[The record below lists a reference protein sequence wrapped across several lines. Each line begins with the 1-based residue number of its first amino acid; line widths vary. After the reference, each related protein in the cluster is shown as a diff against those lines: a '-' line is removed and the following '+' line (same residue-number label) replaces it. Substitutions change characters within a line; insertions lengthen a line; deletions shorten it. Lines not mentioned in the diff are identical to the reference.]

1 MIVKIVSL
9 LCCSISE
16 SVATF
21 ILCHTAVTYICY
33 FAFKPL
39 FWSRIIVNVG
49 KCCDWLNLLCLAAIY
64 ILFIDF
70 QSELSDV
77 SPNEEFTTSLG
88 VDQSLHITC
97 QPVGVVHN
105 TRSGLRSKTTSI
117 TYTQKFQVKNTKS
130 HPVSIHLSEQVP
142 LSSDEKV
149 KVCSYCV
156 VIA

>member
-1 MIVKIVSL
+1 M
-9 LCCSISE
+9 
-16 SVATF
+16 
-21 ILCHTAVTYICY
+21 
-33 FAFKPL
+33 
-39 FWSRIIVNVG
+39 
-49 KCCDWLNLLCLAAIY
+49 
-64 ILFIDF
+64 
-70 QSELSDV
+70 QSELADV

-88 VDQSLHITC
+88 VDQSLRITC

-149 KVCSYCV
+149 KVNAITWLSVCQLSIQ
-156 VIA
+156 VIQHKNPIYG